1 MVTCD
6 AVIRLLEG
14 AIRQESH
21 EDDWFADGLLEYP
34 QYTRPIEY
42 DGNRVPDVLVSGH
55 HENIRKWRKYQSLKK
70 TYLKRPDLLENYEF
84 DEESANMLTKIK
96 KKSWYFFERC
106 YNSIGQC
113 DCICSAG

>member
-1 MVTCD
+1 MSIGDYVLTGGELGSMVTCD

-21 EDDWFADGLLEYP
+21 EDDSFADGLLEYP

-42 DGNRVPDVLVSGH
+42 DGNRVPDVLISGH

-96 KKSWYFFERC
+96 KKS
-106 YNSIGQC
+106 
-113 DCICSAG
+113 